1 MHVLSFI
8 FYVKFESLI
17 QKVSTLVSLVG
28 IAVMPIVLVGVTV
41 MINKFRKS
49 GFLKTEEFQKKYS
62 MLVED
67 D

>member
-1 MHVLSFI
+1 
-8 FYVKFESLI
+8 
-17 QKVSTLVSLVG
+17 
-28 IAVMPIVLVGVTV
+28 MPIVLVGVTV